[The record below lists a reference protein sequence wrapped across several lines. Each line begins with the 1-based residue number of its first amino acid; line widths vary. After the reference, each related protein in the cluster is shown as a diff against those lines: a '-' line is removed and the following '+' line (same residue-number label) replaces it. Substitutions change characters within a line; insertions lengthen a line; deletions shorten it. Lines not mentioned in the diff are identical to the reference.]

1 MPCPELRKD
10 LISKAYR
17 ELDTFVC
24 KFIND
29 DKMNYYEV
37 MIVFAMMNGNIQ
49 QQNISKYLVDTV
61 SRFAKRVNEE
71 DEKLR

>member
-10 LISKAYR
+10 LIAKAYI
-17 ELDTFVC
+17 ELDNFVC

-37 MIVFAMMNGNIQ
+37 MIVFAMMDGNIK

-61 SRFAKRVNEE
+61 SKFAKDLNTE